1 MLFDEVL
8 IVRFSFLILI
18 PLDLGLLRQPLFG
31 EAPLAPRGKGGG
43 AAEDTGCAGFLTYEC
58 GG

>member
-31 EAPLAPRGKGGG
+31 EAPLAPRGGG
-43 AAEDTGCAGFLTYEC
+43 AEDTGCAGFLTYEC